1 MAFFFVVLKT
11 FRSVTNNKKS
21 FLLFQMPVMVSSSN
35 LPIEKNFR
43 RLLSSVEKL
52 LDEKSIENWK
62 LDQVKNAMK
71 SRKFYFL
78 NFF

>member
-1 MAFFFVVLKT
+1 
-11 FRSVTNNKKS
+11 
-21 FLLFQMPVMVSSSN
+21 MPVMVSSSN

-52 LDEKSIENWK
+52 LDEKSIEDWK

-78 NFF
+78 T